1 MDANSVAW
9 YWTETLKAVAGPAGG
24 VVVSIYVIR
33 RMFEVLDRAFALV
46 ERLAA
51 KPAPESP

>member
-1 MDANSVAW
+1 MDANTAA
-9 YWTETLKAVAGPAGG
+9 YWWSETIKAVAGPAGG

-46 ERLAA
+46 ERLAT